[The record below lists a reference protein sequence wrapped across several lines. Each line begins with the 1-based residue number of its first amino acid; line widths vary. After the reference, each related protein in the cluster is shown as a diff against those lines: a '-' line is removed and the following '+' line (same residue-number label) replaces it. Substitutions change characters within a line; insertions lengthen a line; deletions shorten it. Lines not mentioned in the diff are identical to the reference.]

1 IARCSIGDDKDFY
14 NENLLFDMFGINA
27 ELLIDHAWGYENCLM
42 KDIKAYKPENSSLSS
57 GQVLSGPYEYEK
69 AKLVMREM
77 TDALVLDMVE
87 KNVLADQMV
96 ITIGYDRKIPPDY
109 KGAYEYDHYGRMVPE
124 GSHGS
129 INLGKYTS
137 SGKLII
143 DAVMQLF
150 DQIVNKKLYV
160 RRMYV
165 VANHIMDE
173 KSVQEKEENAQVQLN
188 LFTDYE
194 MLEKKKKE
202 EKEEA
207 EKEKKLQKALLGM
220 KKKYGK
226 NAILR
231 GMDLEEGATT
241 IERNNQVGGHKA

>member
-1 IARCSIGDDKDFY
+1 
-14 NENLLFDMFGINA
+14 M
-27 ELLIDHAWGYENCLM
+27 
-42 KDIKAYKPENSSLSS
+42 
-57 GQVLSGPYEYEK
+57 
-69 AKLVMREM
+69 
-77 TDALVLDMVE
+77 
-87 KNVLADQMV
+87 
-96 ITIGYDRKIPPDY
+96 
-109 KGAYEYDHYGRMVPE
+109 
-124 GSHGS
+124 
-129 INLGKYTS
+129 
-137 SGKLII
+137 
-143 DAVMQLF
+143 
-150 DQIVNKKLYV
+150 
-160 RRMYV
+160 